1 MTNPFNSSGVQ
12 QIIVEASTA
21 TQKIIVE
28 PNSGSIRIVQAGPI
42 GPSGVPGSAG
52 PAGPTGPAG
61 TTGAAGPTGLT
72 GPAGTTGAA
81 GPTGLTGATGPVGPT
96 DWRWQGE
103 YYGDVTYL
111 AGDAVYRFGSA
122 WYALRT
128 NTGITPGTNA
138 LDWQPVASSAT
149 GVLPIT
155 VSSGAVSIAAATT
168 SAAGSMSSS
177 DKTILDNL
185 NTGYKVIS
193 KQTISVAAANFDIN
207 PTGYSLIRIVIMG
220 KGDTNTVN
228 LANFRVTINGSV
240 SSDYCNNGAVATTV
254 FSPGSFPGSLTNTN
268 RMGYWDCD
276 FVIGGVDKYTVGV
289 ARSLYFP
296 SNGTAGTTLSTNTMY
311 YTNVSAAITSIAVR
325 LNSSNFASGTQIIVL
340 GVV

>member
-1 MTNPFNSSGVQ
+1 
-12 QIIVEASTA
+12 
-21 TQKIIVE
+21 
-28 PNSGSIRIVQAGPI
+28 
-42 GPSGVPGSAG
+42 
-52 PAGPTGPAG
+52 
-61 TTGAAGPTGLT
+61 
-72 GPAGTTGAA
+72 
-81 GPTGLTGATGPVGPT
+81 
-96 DWRWQGE
+96 
-103 YYGDVTYL
+103 
-111 AGDAVYRFGSA
+111 
-122 WYALRT
+122 
-128 NTGITPGTNA
+128 
-138 LDWQPVASSAT
+138 
-149 GVLPIT
+149 
-155 VSSGAVSIAAATT
+155 
-168 SAAGSMSSS
+168 MSSS

-220 KGDTNTVN
+220 KGDITSTN

-289 ARSLYFP
+289 ARSLYFT

-325 LNSSNFASGTQIIVL
+325 LNGSNFAIGSQIIVL
-340 GVV
+340 GIV